1 MKILGKMT
9 RIGIFHPG
17 IQPKQEIYTDT
28 SKTAVF
34 VRRNQYMFSSV
45 YGEIPVQLY
54 GITSKCILTFVLR
67 SYVEKSNGTRQ

>member
-28 SKTAVF
+28 SKAAVF
-34 VRRNQYMFSSV
+34 GRRNQYIFSSV
-45 YGEIPVQLY
+45 YKEIPDQLY
-54 GITSKCILTFVLR
+54 GIISKCILTFVSS